1 VGAPPSVTE
10 ALRAA
15 PVLLLGAAGV
25 SEVDLTPISYKEAA
39 LVGSIDH
46 TVDGASAPGVA
57 GPDRHSVDRALDVL
71 GTGLLPYDVVVT
83 HEFGLDEYRL
93 AVETAIDRHGASKW
107 SSRPSPGPGSL
118 PSTTI
123 ACTKVRAAVK
133 IAPPMDD
140 LQGVGDPV
148 TTQHLA
154 NSMFGALLAVV
165 HQTAGDAGVDRVLER
180 AGEHRSAADLRRP
193 DGWSTHQQGLA
204 LFRAAADVLG
214 DPGVGRKAGM
224 EVFRQY
230 AGTEVL
236 ALLRS
241 IGSPGEMLRAYP
253 AISAKQSTITR
264 AEVVEVLET
273 HGLISVVTPDHT
285 RDPLFCDYTL
295 GALSQFP
302 VLFGMEPADVEEL
315 ECQTRG
321 DARCLVQ
328 VGWDPTSSVEASL
341 EREVV
346 VLREQ
351 VHVLTKRFE
360 SLESV
365 AKELASTR
373 DVNSM
378 LETITRRA
386 GVAVR
391 APRYLLVAQLPGD
404 AAPRIHHVGFSDRG
418 AEEAAHDVLHS
429 DPDSR
434 DPWRLVVDIES
445 TRGHFGRL
453 AAFYPE
459 NYHFLPQERSLLMAY
474 AGHAAAALE
483 SAAALDES
491 RDRNTTLSA
500 LLALGKALA
509 EMSTR
514 TEVAQRLADA
524 MPEIAGADEAHVLL
538 WDPGDALLTRAAST
552 AVPGAEGA
560 HRGPTALGNPGVA
573 NRLLEIATPT
583 LVSAGSDPVLSSIL
597 TLTGLDSGVV
607 VPITARNTLFGA
619 LVVGATGHELSVADA
634 LWDRL
639 GGVAGLALLDEIRH
653 QALHDPVTDLAN
665 SRLFEDRVTQSLTVA
680 RRNRTRLA
688 LLFVDLD
695 WFKFVN
701 DTHGHK
707 VGDELLRAVAERLLE
722 TVREQDTVARIGGD
736 EFGILLRDV
745 SGPDG
750 AETVAAKIVSTLG
763 APFTIR
769 GSNLSIGASV
779 GVTLFPEQT
788 DTYDAVVSRADSA
801 MYQAKADGRGRFKT
815 YAPTSEFRLRRAQT

>member
-1 VGAPPSVTE
+1 
-10 ALRAA
+10 L
-15 PVLLLGAAGV
+15 
-25 SEVDLTPISYKEAA
+25 
-39 LVGSIDH
+39 
-46 TVDGASAPGVA
+46 
-57 GPDRHSVDRALDVL
+57 
-71 GTGLLPYDVVVT
+71 
-83 HEFGLDEYRL
+83 
-93 AVETAIDRHGASKW
+93 
-107 SSRPSPGPGSL
+107 
-118 PSTTI
+118 
-123 ACTKVRAAVK
+123 
-133 IAPPMDD
+133 DD
-140 LQGVGDPV
+140 LDRVDDSE

-165 HQTAGDAGVDRVLER
+165 HASGGDAGVQRVLEV
-180 AGEHRSAADLRRP
+180 AGERRSAADLRRP
-193 DGWSTHQQGLA
+193 DGWSSYEQGLA
-204 LFRAAADVLG
+204 LFRAAAQVLA
-214 DPGVGRKAGM
+214 DPHIGRKAGV

-241 IGSPGEMLRAYP
+241 IGSPAEMLRSYP

-264 AEVVEVLET
+264 AEVVEVDET
-273 HGLISVVTPDHT
+273 HGLISVITPDHT
-285 RDPLFCDYTL
+285 RDRLFCDYTL

-321 DARCLVQ
+321 DSRCLVR

-351 VHVLTKRFE
+351 VLVLTKRFE

-404 AAPRIHHVGFSDRG
+404 ATPRIHHVGFTDDE
-418 AEEAAHDVLHS
+418 AEVAANDVLQSDAATS
-429 DPDSR
+429 DPS
-434 DPWRLVVDIES
+434 RLVVDIES

-459 NYHFLPQERSLLMAY
+459 HYHFLPQERSLMMAY

-483 SAAALDES
+483 TAAALDES

-509 EMSTR
+509 EMSSR
-514 TEVAQRLADA
+514 AEVAQRLADA
-524 MPEIAGADEAHVLL
+524 MPEVAGAEEAHVLL

-552 AVPGAEGA
+552 AQLVPDIVETRPSAVRNG
-560 HRGPTALGNPGVA
+560 GVA
-573 NRLLEIATPT
+573 NRLLEITTPT
-583 LVSAGSDPVLSSIL
+583 FVSATSDPMLSSVL
-597 TLTGLDSGVV
+597 TLTGLSSGVV

-619 LVVGATGHELSVADA
+619 LVVGSDGYELRVDDG
-634 LWDRL
+634 LRDRL
-639 GGVAGLALLDEIRH
+639 GGVASLAATALEGVALLDEIRH

-665 SRLFEDRVTQSLTVA
+665 SRLFEDRVTQSLSVS
-680 RRNRTRLA
+680 RRSGSSLA
-688 LLFVDLD
+688 LMFVDLD

-707 VGDELLRAVAERLLE
+707 VGDELLRAVAERLLM
-722 TVREQDTVARIGGD
+722 TVREEDTVARIGGD
-736 EFGILLRDV
+736 EFGILLREVGHPND
-745 SGPDG
+745 
-750 AETVAAKIVSTLG
+750 AEVVAGKLVEALG
-763 APFTIR
+763 APFVVR
-769 GSNLSIGASV
+769 GLTLLIGASV
-779 GVTLFPEQT
+779 GVTMFPQKA
-788 DTYDAVVSRADSA
+788 DTYDSVVSRADSA

-815 YAPTSEFRLRRAQT
+815 YEQTSDFRLRRQQAQA